1 MSIEHLK
8 EMKLVACMGCK
19 RLMDCDESIQD
30 QCGFMVLIEA
40 LYEAGFRKQEW
51 ISVEHRLPDPNE
63 YDWVLVNVMDELD
76 GTYLVPQVAELRN
89 GEWFGLDDFHSIKDL
104 QCTVTH
110 WMPLPDYPNEK
121 GGNQ

>member
-51 ISVEHRLPDPNE
+51 ISVEHRLPENDG
-63 YDWVLVNVMDELD
+63 DFLVWSDYYGVILGHYFARGRYFISKACN
-76 GTYLVPQVAELRN
+76 
-89 GEWFGLDDFHSIKDL
+89 
-104 QCTVTH
+104 VTH
-110 WMPLPDYPNEK
+110 WMPLPDCPNEK